1 LRRCRGELYAEII
14 FPVLLAGSNRNDAW
28 SLYWLA
34 ETIQH
39 LKGARKLYEVIKFK
53 TRTDLLKD
61 AYAVD
66 RDSIEIRKA
75 LLKSLWSEFDYAS
88 HEWPSGILWR
98 PSSRPVRRNHV
109 VALARELDRE
119 CAYAVAIDEFEGKVK
134 QYYERLIS

>member
-1 LRRCRGELYAEII
+1 MLDAFIRSFNSFEEREQFTRAFLGSHAYGEGIRHELYAEII

-109 VALARELDRE
+109 
-119 CAYAVAIDEFEGKVK
+119 
-134 QYYERLIS
+134 